1 MPSINVSIRWQLLL
15 SVVRVAGCK
24 FYLAGIL
31 KLTAD
36 AVMFTGPLL
45 LNGLVYLVENNNQ
58 PISMGYLYVLGLFV
72 SSLTGMLLNVH
83 FQYLVDK
90 VNVSIQSALMNAVYQ
105 KVIRLDLAKLSRFS
119 TGGTY

>member
-1 MPSINVSIRWQLLL
+1 MLW

-24 FYLAGIL
+24 FYLAGVL

-36 AVMFTGPLL
+36 AVTFTGPLL

-58 PISMGYLYVLGLFV
+58 PIYIGYFYVLGLFV
-72 SSLTGMLLNVH
+72 SAVTGMLLNVH

-105 KVIRLDLAKLSRFS
+105 KVIRLNLAKLSTFS
-119 TGGTY
+119 TGG